1 MSDLY
6 RRLQLNV
13 LQDVLQQFRVVV
25 VHGARQTGKTTLC
38 QTPEVGDG
46 RRYLSLDDLDVL
58 EAARKEPA
66 SLWAGAD
73 RVTLDEV
80 QKCPELLSA
89 IKLEVDRRPQPGRF
103 LLTGS
108 ANLLLMKQ
116 VSESLAGRAAYLP
129 LPPMLWSEIERRPH
143 ISTLTDVL
151 ESADAATAI
160 KVVESRKVIPNR
172 RLSAAIAAG
181 GYPGAALLDNPN
193 SHYRWFENYV
203 QTYLERDL
211 RDLSVLEN
219 LLEFRLLMRLVAA
232 RPGSLQNAAVLG
244 REARL
249 SAPTT
254 RRYLAIMETTFQ
266 YLRVPAFS
274 LNRGKQL
281 VKSPKIYWSD
291 TGLGRFLEGGGEF
304 ASPIPGPSF
313 VPWLEAWI
321 AIHLQALTELILPR
335 PRLYHWRTNHGVEVD
350 FVLEWKRKLL
360 PIEVKSAGRSRR
372 ATSPASK
379 RSSRC
384 TPKRRSAS
392 WSANAKSR
400 CCCVRTSSRCRSR
413 RFCSL
418 DLR

>member
-266 YLRVPAFS
+266 YLRIPAFS

-313 VPWLEAWI
+313 GPWLEAWI

-360 PIEVKSAGRSRR
+360 PIEVKSARQVASSDLSGLETFLALHPEAPFGVVVCQREEPMLLRSNIL
-372 ATSPASK
+372 ALPVETLLL
-379 RSSRC
+379 
-384 TPKRRSAS
+384 T
-392 WSANAKSR
+392 
-400 CCCVRTSSRCRSR
+400 
-413 RFCSL
+413 
-418 DLR
+418 